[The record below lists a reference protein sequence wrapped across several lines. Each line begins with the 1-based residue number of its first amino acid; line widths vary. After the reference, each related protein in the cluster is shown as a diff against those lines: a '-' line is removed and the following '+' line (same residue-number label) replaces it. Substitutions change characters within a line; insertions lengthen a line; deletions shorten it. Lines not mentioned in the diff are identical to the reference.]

1 MRRVYKLVSR
11 DRAKPVE
18 RVNQERDIGQLIKR
32 LDMLDDRLDN
42 IDSIVT
48 SLVERV
54 MGRPLVIEVTCPNCG
69 QTVQVN
75 VTSSVRL
82 RGKE

>member
-1 MRRVYKLVSR
+1 MVSQ
-11 DRAKPVE
+11 DRARLSKQ
-18 RVNQERDIGQLIKR
+18 VNQDREAGQLLKR
-32 LDMLDDRLDN
+32 LDILDERLDN
-42 IDSIVT
+42 IDSVVT

-69 QTVQVN
+69 QTVQIN
-75 VTSSVRL
+75 VTSGVRL

>member
-1 MRRVYKLVSR
+1 LVSQ
-11 DRAKPVE
+11 DRARLSKQ
-18 RVNQERDIGQLIKR
+18 VNQDREAGQLLKR
-32 LDMLDDRLDN
+32 LDILDERLDN
-42 IDSIVT
+42 IDSVVT

-69 QTVQVN
+69 QTVQIN
-75 VTSSVRL
+75 VTSGVRL

>member
-1 MRRVYKLVSR
+1 MVSQ
-11 DRAKPVE
+11 DRAEPGKQVK
-18 RVNQERDIGQLIKR
+18 QDRDIGQLIKR

-42 IDSIVT
+42 MDSIVT

-54 MGRPLVIEVTCPNCG
+54 MARPVVIEVTCPNCG
-69 QTVQVN
+69 QTIQIN
-75 VTSSVRL
+75 VTSGVRL

>member
-1 MRRVYKLVSR
+1 LVSQ
-11 DRAKPVE
+11 DRAKLGKQVSGDMGP
-18 RVNQERDIGQLIKR
+18 LIKR
-32 LDMLDDRLDN
+32 LDMLDERLDN

-54 MGRPLVIEVTCPNCG
+54 MGRPLTIEVTCPNCG
-69 QTVQVN
+69 QTVQIN
-75 VTSSVRL
+75 VTSGVRL

>member
-1 MRRVYKLVSR
+1 LVSQ
-11 DRAKPVE
+11 DGAKAGKQVSEE
-18 RVNQERDIGQLIKR
+18 REMGQLIKR
-32 LDMLDDRLDN
+32 LDMLDERLDN

-48 SLVERV
+48 SLIERV

-69 QTVQVN
+69 QIVQIN
-75 VTSSVRL
+75 VTSGVRL

>member
-1 MRRVYKLVSR
+1 LQPQ
-11 DRAKPVE
+11 DRGRPSGQVKK
-18 RVNQERDIGQLIKR
+18 DLDTGQLVKR
-32 LDMLDDRLDN
+32 LDMIDERLDN
-42 IDSIVT
+42 MDSIVT

-54 MGRPLVIEVTCPNCG
+54 MGRPLVMEVTCPSCG

-75 VTSSVRL
+75 VTGGVRL

>member
-1 MRRVYKLVSR
+1 LVSQ
-11 DRAKPVE
+11 DRTKSSEQVK
-18 RVNQERDIGQLIKR
+18 QDRDIGQLIKR
-32 LDMLDDRLDN
+32 LDMLDERLDN
-42 IDSIVT
+42 MDSIVT

-69 QTVQVN
+69 QTIQIN
-75 VTSSVRL
+75 VTSGVRL